1 MSSVALIAIALFA
14 VVFLTTGVVAAARRR
29 RASAPSSLRA
39 APGGHMPVAPDD
51 DAPLPVLPT
60 HRNAQPSEDD
70 RAPQVP
76 EHLAAPILPPAER
89 RARFVRDAA
98 RDGDRVA

>member
-1 MSSVALIAIALFA
+1 MSSVALIAIAALA
-14 VVFLTTGVVAAARRR
+14 VTLVTVIVASARRR
-29 RASAPSSLRA
+29 RASAPTPVRV
-39 APGGHMPVAPDD
+39 APGAYIPAEPD

-60 HRNAQPSEDD
+60 HRNAQASEDD

-76 EHLAAPILPPAER
+76 EHLSAPILPPAER
-89 RARFVRDAA
+89 RARFVRDAG